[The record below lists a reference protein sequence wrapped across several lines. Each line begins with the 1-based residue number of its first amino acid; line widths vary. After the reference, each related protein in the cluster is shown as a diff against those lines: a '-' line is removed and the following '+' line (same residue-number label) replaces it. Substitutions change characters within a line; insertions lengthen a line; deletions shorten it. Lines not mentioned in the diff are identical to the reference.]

1 MSNKV
6 KYNLKNVHAAKL
18 TTEVV
23 EGVTEYTSAAP
34 RPIPGAVSLSLD
46 AEGGSNPFYADG
58 IVYFRSYANNGYSG
72 DLEIALIPEWFRT
85 EILKEALDS
94 NGVLV
99 EKADNSA
106 NVKFALLFEFDG
118 DEHAIRH
125 VLYNCAASRPSI
137 ESQTKEETI
146 EPRTEKLSLTA
157 DPREDG
163 LVKSRTGD
171 TTSAETY
178 ANWYSE
184 VYLPQESVELEHI
197 NLPGDAGLTQEG
209 QQDA

>member
-1 MSNKV
+1 MRTASCI
-6 KYNLKNVHAAKL
+6 
-18 TTEVV
+18 
-23 EGVTEYTSAAP
+23 S
-34 RPIPGAVSLSLD
+34 
-46 AEGGSNPFYADG
+46 
-58 IVYFRSYANNGYSG
+58 
-72 DLEIALIPEWFRT
+72 ALIPEWFRT
-85 EILKEALDS
+85 EILKETLDS

-99 EKADNSA
+99 EKADNTES
-106 NVKFALLFEFDG
+106 VKFALLFEFDG

-125 VLYNCAASRPSI
+125 VLYNCAASRPGI

-146 EPRTEKLSLTA
+146 EPVTEKLNLTA

-197 NLPGDAGLTQEG
+197 NLPGDAGLTQEEP
-209 QQDA
+209 QDA

>member
-23 EGVTEYTSAAP
+23 EGVTEYTYATP

-46 AEGGSNPFYADG
+46 AEGESSPFYADG

-99 EKADNSA
+99 ERSDNSE

-118 DEHAIRH
+118 DERAIRH

-137 ESQTKEETI
+137 ESKTKEESI
-146 EPRTEKLSLTA
+146 EPGTETLNLTA
-157 DPREDG
+157 DPRADG

-171 TTSAETY
+171 TTSAEAY
-178 ANWYSE
+178 AGWYSE
-184 VYLPQESVELEHI
+184 VYVPQEELSLEHT
-197 NLPGDAGLTQEG
+197 NLPPTANLNQGD